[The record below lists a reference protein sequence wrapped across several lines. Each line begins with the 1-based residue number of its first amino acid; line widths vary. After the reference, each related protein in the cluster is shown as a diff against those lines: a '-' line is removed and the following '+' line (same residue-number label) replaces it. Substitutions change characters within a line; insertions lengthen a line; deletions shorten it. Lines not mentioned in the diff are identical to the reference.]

1 MLSEEIRKSFLEFFK
16 KKGHIIVPSSS
27 LISDDPSVL
36 LTTAGMQQFKRYY
49 TGELNSLNDFGSQRV
64 TSIQK
69 CFRTSDIDEV
79 GDDSHLTFFEMLG
92 NFSFGP
98 VDSDDPLDN
107 GKNGYFKKSAIN
119 WGFEFLNKEL
129 NIDFK
134 RIKISVFKGDNE
146 VEFDKE
152 SYEIVKQLSFSEEQ
166 IIKGDRN
173 DNFWGPTGNSGP
185 CGPTVE
191 FYVDGLEVWNLVFN
205 EYFKD
210 ENGLRK
216 LDNPGVDTGM
226 GLERLAMVLQK
237 VPTIFETDLFE
248 PIISILPVELPS
260 RVKRTIADHSR
271 AIAFLLSDGVR
282 PSNKEAGYILRRLMR
297 RVIIYENISDLDI
310 KKLLDKI
317 IEIYKNIYPEINE
330 DAIVSEFDIESN
342 KFKSALIK
350 GVGELKKLEVIDAQ
364 QAFRLY
370 ESYGIPYEV
379 IKEIGAEKAVS
390 LTREDFD
397 QEFKKHQ
404 EISRAGAEKKFGGH
418 GIISE
423 EDEKIKVKL
432 HTATHLLHWALREI
446 LGKEVKQMGSDINSE
461 RLRFDFSFN
470 RKLTTG
476 ELEQTEDLV
485 NQKIKENLAV
495 IFQEMPKEEAEKT
508 GALAFFRQKY
518 PDMVKVYSIG
528 DISKE
533 FCAGPHIKNTGEIGH
548 FKIIKEE
555 SVSAGIRRIKATIS
569 N

>member
-16 KKGHIIVPSSS
+16 KKGHIVVPSSS
-27 LISDDPSVL
+27 LIPDDPSVL

-49 TGELNSLNDFGSQRV
+49 TGELNPLSDFGSQRV

-79 GDDSHLTFFEMLG
+79 GDDSHDTFFEMLG

-98 VDSDDPLDN
+98 VGPDNPLNN
-107 GKNGYFKKSAIN
+107 GEDGYFKKSAIN

-129 NIDFK
+129 KIDSK
-134 RIKISVFKGDNE
+134 RIKVSVFEGDDD

-152 SYEIVKQLSFSEEQ
+152 SYEIVKQLGFSEEQ
-166 IIKGDRN
+166 IIKGNRN
-173 DNFWGPTGNSGP
+173 DNFWGPTGNNGP

-191 FYVDGLEVWNLVFN
+191 FYVDDLEIWNLVFN

-216 LDNPGVDTGM
+216 LNNPGVDTGM
-226 GLERLAMVLQK
+226 GIERLAMVLQK

-248 PIISILPVELPS
+248 PIISILSVELSS
-260 RVKRTIADHSR
+260 RAKRIIADHSR

-282 PSNKEAGYILRRLMR
+282 PSNKEAGYVLRRLMR
-297 RVIIYENISDLDI
+297 RVIVYENNLDLNI
-310 KKLLDKI
+310 QELLRRI
-317 IEIYKNIYPEINE
+317 IDEYKNIYPELNE
-330 DAIVSEFDIESN
+330 DVVISEFDIESK

-350 GVGELKKLEVIDAQ
+350 GVGELKKLETIDAQ
-364 QAFRLY
+364 QAFKLY

-379 IKEIGAEKAVS
+379 IKEIGAEKAIS

-397 QEFKKHQ
+397 EEFKKHQ

-423 EDEKIKVKL
+423 EDEKTKVKL
-432 HTATHLLHWALREI
+432 HTATHLLHWALREV
-446 LGKEVKQMGSDINSE
+446 LGKEVQQMGSDINLE
-461 RLRFDFSFN
+461 RLRFDFSFD
-470 RKLTTG
+470 RKLTAE
-476 ELEQTEDLV
+476 ELKQIEDLV

-495 IFQEMPKEEAEKT
+495 TFQEMPKEEAEKT

-518 PDMVKVYSIG
+518 PDIVKVYSIG

-533 FCAGPHIKNTGEIGH
+533 FCAGPHVKNTGEIGT
-548 FKIIKEE
+548 FKILKEE
-555 SVSAGIRRIKATIS
+555 SVSAGLRRIKATIT
-569 N
+569 